1 MQEISRIL
9 IEARNAKGVDIE
21 QASHDTNIAK
31 MFLQGLET
39 DNYKDFPAE
48 AYVLGF
54 LRNYATYL
62 ELDAEQVVKLYKQ
75 TKLQESEI
83 PQEVILNKKPLNVK
97 ALIIGLVSVSM
108 LVLIA
113 VAAFLIWKTFIKLP
127 NKGTASKIETVQ
139 PPAKTETTE
148 SGTTVIDKNT
158 GKNYEIST
166 EYYENRFFEGDTFS
180 LNLGETTYIFTIKK
194 TLGVLELETEKQGTQ
209 IAKLG
214 ESISL
219 DLNDDAVSDVEIAVG
234 DIDKTDAT
242 KGVLLTITTG
252 QNVARKTDTVSE
264 TNANATKNYVTIFE
278 GASAYP
284 VTMNITF
291 RNYCFFR
298 YEIDRKNRKEQYQ
311 QKNATLSLRADNGF
325 RIWASNGNA
334 LKIELIGA
342 GRTVDVPLT
351 KPGEVTVQDIK
362 WIKDDTTN
370 RYKFVIIDVD

>member
-62 ELDAEQVVKLYKQ
+62 ELDAEHVVKLYKQ

-83 PQEVILNKKPLNVK
+83 PQEFILNKKPLNVK
-97 ALIIGLVSVSM
+97 ALIIGLASVSM
-108 LVLIA
+108 LVLVA

-311 QKNATLSLRADNGF
+311 QKNTTLSLRADNGF

-334 LKIELIGA
+334 LKSSLSA
-342 GRTVDVPLT
+342 QVAQLT
-351 KPGEVTVQDIK
+351 CRLQNQVKLLCKTSSG
-362 WIKDDTTN
+362 
-370 RYKFVIIDVD
+370 